1 MRKLFSLL
9 LILSTLLAALPASGE
24 EAEVFALEGTIVE
37 ITDDALLLNTQAYG
51 EVQAAT
57 DEDTVWDTDVDLAPG
72 DYVYVDY
79 NGQMTRSV
87 PAQVHA
93 ARVCSY
99 RLLGDVVEIDAEA
112 KTLLLRLQNEVEYRV
127 NLPETLDME
136 SFDAPRALVYF
147 NGVAT
152 MSLPAQISAG
162 LVVPGY
168 TAQGEITELG
178 EDSLMLGEGQE
189 ALQVNFAAG
198 TLPEGLAV
206 GDIIRVTY
214 DGVATRSLPAQI
226 SAMEIVEITR

>member
-112 KTLLLRLQNEVEYRV
+112 KTLLLRLQNEVEY
-127 NLPETLDME
+127 L
-136 SFDAPRALVYF
+136 
-147 NGVAT
+147 
-152 MSLPAQISAG
+152 SLIH
-162 LVVPGY
+162 
-168 TAQGEITELG
+168 I
-178 EDSLMLGEGQE
+178 
-189 ALQVNFAAG
+189 
-198 TLPEGLAV
+198 
-206 GDIIRVTY
+206 
-214 DGVATRSLPAQI
+214 
-226 SAMEIVEITR
+226 